1 MVKGVVTKK
10 ESLVFSENCSI
21 KLGCQ
26 LESLINII
34 DKKDAITGG
43 HSYRVALLAAK
54 IASNLGMNK
63 NKIEIVEIAG
73 MVHDIGKVGVP
84 AHILCKKGILTTNE
98 MEMMRDHPR
107 IGWEILKDVSFMDKY
122 LDGILYHHEHFDGNG
137 YPFGLRGK
145 EIPLIA
151 RILSVA
157 DSYDAMTTD
166 RPYRRAMSSE
176 HALKEIYNQSGQQF
190 DPYVVEALNT

>member
-84 AHILCKKGILTTNE
+84 AHILCKK
-98 MEMMRDHPR
+98 RD
-107 IGWEILKDVSFMDKY
+107 
-122 LDGILYHHEHFDGNG
+122 FD
-137 YPFGLRGK
+137 YK
-145 EIPLIA
+145 
-151 RILSVA
+151 
-157 DSYDAMTTD
+157 
-166 RPYRRAMSSE
+166 
-176 HALKEIYNQSGQQF
+176 
-190 DPYVVEALNT
+190 